1 MPIRW
6 RMFLPVAGLIA
17 FTGISYHSYRVGREA
32 RAIPGRFFLWSTLQL
47 DSDPL
52 NRRYQSPCAQSSA
65 ACVDWD
71 PASIDRNS
79 AIVDRWGRPV
89 DKLFVLSD
97 LPAFLVGTLIVFG
110 LGGKFGV
117 SEVSSFM
124 VTMPLLTFVWFYAVG
139 WLIDRWRFIRSQ
151 VNGARMSAR

>member
-1 MPIRW
+1 M
-6 RMFLPVAGLIA
+6 
-17 FTGISYHSYRVGREA
+17 
-32 RAIPGRFFLWSTLQL
+32 
-47 DSDPL
+47 
-52 NRRYQSPCAQSSA
+52 
-65 ACVDWD
+65 
-71 PASIDRNS
+71 
-79 AIVDRWGRPV
+79 

-139 WLIDRWRFIRSQ
+139 WLIDRWRFKRSQ